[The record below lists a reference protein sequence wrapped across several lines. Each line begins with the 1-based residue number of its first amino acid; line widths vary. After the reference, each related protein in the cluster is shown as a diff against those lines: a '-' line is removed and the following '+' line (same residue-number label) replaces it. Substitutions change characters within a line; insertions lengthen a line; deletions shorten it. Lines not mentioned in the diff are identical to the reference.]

1 MITDGK
7 FFFSSHFSA
16 PIQPDPRLPLRLFA
30 TDRFP
35 INKLNIYSSPEILPF
50 LRHVLRDTPEFQT
63 IRQSCFGKLFDIPS
77 RQAQQSTKLIHSFL
91 TRQLICGD
99 EHTLWS
105 VFGGNPLRYG
115 LKEFGTVTG
124 LNCGSFPEGYHPD
137 TAKSV
142 VAGKDQVW
150 KKLFGKKKMIT
161 IAELC
166 QMLEKDKDMSSWKK
180 IRIALIIIVDGVLI
194 AHKQVPR
201 PTPRYVSMLRS
212 LPTFFAFPWGRESFV
227 KTISCMKPPKPAP
240 PKIKDPVAWLVHKLK
255 QRSFR
260 LQGFPLTLQL
270 VAFRAI
276 PQLLDF
282 IPDPLDHRTLMDL
295 EDGYLP
301 QHKSINSL
309 DIRRVEFSSNVTI
322 ESQED
327 PGWGEWSNAAKD
339 DCISYMKQLISDR
352 YTFTK
357 AMWPGGPLIKKET
370 SSRKQRRI
378 SSYFTRSNVN
388 NYTNEQLTAI
398 VLGLQKQMKQMQ
410 KLLNKKKRKAHGR
423 QTSFHTVL
431 SRSKKPRTSHQEE
444 QGAPFEQGVDAMDRD
459 DHEEPQSPIIS
470 QYAAHLHRQP
480 TDNMNTPSDANSNE
494 PIHTPTVHVSAD
506 TDLITDELNPT
517 DQVKFN
523 ESWFHIE
530 LQLLD
535 VDAVDHETEDVHN
548 SPDHDIQDSHPEP
561 QSPRT
566 IQNANGPIPD
576 DHQTTPAREETKM
589 KTTETRTFGT
599 LYPGRLDPPS
609 QIYDKAEHP
618 DSPEISHI
626 LHHGVRIYDSKSP
639 DPPLSRGPIFDK
651 TAGPSSP
658 PPIRLRLSPLP
669 FTPLTSPVKSNE
681 SGLGFANH
689 AASPNAFT
697 ATASSNSPPC
707 IGRSTSAEENLQ
719 AEDPIID
726 LTKTKDPPRHV
737 PSALENVLAKE
748 FFSSPLIPALDLI
761 TPLPEREWELFHP
774 ILKTNLNVYHITPSE
789 FEFSNKSLLEVAQPK
804 QWTTTYQMEMLVHM
818 LSARHSEVLQAEK
831 AAFAPPILSSAIN
844 DIFDDFNKSGKK
856 NKNNYVWDQRLVD
869 IVLCTGKKWMEDIH
883 TIYTPM
889 LWNKSHWVGLAINLD
904 MGLVEVLDPLPALH
918 GVRRMA
924 KWMKPMLTCLPYLVK
939 KVAMCELTQFTGLK
953 PFICTRIPDIYIN
966 GRSGDCGPVTMKFL
980 ELHAH
985 GDPSPGMAGITD
997 QIVDN
1002 IRKQYAMDI
1011 YKTMVLPASS
1021 SSSSRSNTGRH
1032 TKGIPTRCWCGSN
1045 LTTFGAQTKDNLFRR
1060 FYRCEIGVKRKTEP
1074 HLFKWVDEA
1083 IVDEINI
1090 VDDKH
1095 SQLKEDVDSFKMYTA
1110 RRFENQAK
1118 QIDRTLHQIKMLMD
1132 ARSISRDTQDNSA
1145 LTTEDTLASPRMSSP
1160 RYNPLTNIAV
1170 GLIALGTMAW
1180 IYAKINN

>member
-1 MITDGK
+1 M
-7 FFFSSHFSA
+7 
-16 PIQPDPRLPLRLFA
+16 QPDPRLPLRLFA
-30 TDRFP
+30 TDRFS

-63 IRQSCFGKLFDIPS
+63 IRQSCFEKLFDIPS

-105 VFGGNPLRYG
+105 VFGGNPLRYS
-115 LKEFGTVTG
+115 LQEFGTVTG

-142 VAGKDQVW
+142 DAGKDEVW
-150 KKLFGKKKMIT
+150 KKIFGKKKMIT
-161 IAELC
+161 IADLC
-166 QMLEKDKDMSSWKK
+166 QMLEKYKDMSSWKK
-180 IRIALIIIVDGVLI
+180 ICIALIVIVDGVLT

-201 PTPRYVSMLRS
+201 PTPRYVSMLRR
-212 LPTFFAFPWGRESFV
+212 LTTFFAFPWGRESFL

-240 PKIKDPVAWLVHKLK
+240 PKIKDHVAWLVYKLK

-282 IPDPLDHRTLMDL
+282 IPAPLDHRTLMDL

-309 DIRRVEFSSNVTI
+309 DIWRVEFSSNVTI

-327 PGWGEWSNAAKD
+327 PGWGEWSNATKD
-339 DCISYMKQLISDR
+339 DRISYMKQLISDR
-352 YTFTK
+352 YIFNK

-388 NYTNEQLTAI
+388 SYTNKQLTAI
-398 VLGLQKQMKQMQ
+398 MQ
-410 KLLNKKKRKAHGR
+410 KLLKKKKRKAHGR

-431 SRSKKPRTSHQEE
+431 SRSKKPQTSHQEE
-444 QGAPFEQGVDAMDRD
+444 QGAPIEHDPLDIDPPTDQGVDAMDRD
-459 DHEEPQSPIIS
+459 DHEEPQLPIIS
-470 QYAAHLHRQP
+470 QYAVHLHRQ
-480 TDNMNTPSDANSNE
+480 TTENMNTTHDVNSNE
-494 PIHTPTVHVSAD
+494 TIHTTTVHVSAD
-506 TDLITDELNPT
+506 NELITDELNPT
-517 DQVKFN
+517 DQDAEAMHYDTVPDSRNHKSNDEVETVFRTTKEVDN
-523 ESWFHIE
+523 
-530 LQLLD
+530 QD
-535 VDAVDHETEDVHN
+535 VDAMDIHKEDVHI
-548 SPDHDIQDSHPEP
+548 SADHK
-561 QSPRT
+561 
-566 IQNANGPIPD
+566 PD
-576 DHQTTPAREETKM
+576 DDEVVTDEQNVTDQA
-589 KTTETRTFGT
+589 TETRTFGT
-599 LYPGRLDPPS
+599 LYPGRWDPPS
-609 QIYDKAEHP
+609 KIYDKADHP

-626 LHHGVRIYDSKSP
+626 LHHGVRIYDSISP

-651 TAGPSSP
+651 NVGPSSP
-658 PPIRLRLSPLP
+658 PRIHLRLSPLP

-681 SGLGFANH
+681 SGLGFTSH

-697 ATASSNSPPC
+697 ATASSNLPPC
-707 IGRSTSAEENLQ
+707 IGRPTSAEENLQ
-719 AEDPIID
+719 AEDPIVD

-737 PSALENVLAKE
+737 PSSLKNVLAKE
-748 FFSSPLIPALDLI
+748 IFQLSTDSRFGSYH
-761 TPLPEREWELFHP
+761 PLPEREWELFHQ
-774 ILKTNLNVYHITPSE
+774 ILKTNMNVYHITPSK
-789 FEFSNKSLLEVAQPK
+789 FDFSNKFLLEVVQPK
-804 QWTTTYQMEMLVHM
+804 QWTTPYQMEILVHM
-818 LSARHSEVLQAEK
+818 LSARHSEILQTEK
-831 AAFAPPILSSAIN
+831 AAFAPPILCSAITE
-844 DIFDDFNKSGKK
+844 IFDDFNKCGKK

-918 GVRRMA
+918 GVRRIA
-924 KWMKPMLTCLPYLVK
+924 KWMKPVLACLPYLVK
-939 KVAMCELTQFTGLK
+939 KVAMCELTQFTCLK
-953 PFICTRIPDIYIN
+953 PFICSRIPDIYIN
-966 GRSGDCGPVTMKFL
+966 GGSGDCRPVTMKFL

-985 GDPSPGMAGITD
+985 GDPSPGMAGITY

-1011 YKTMVLPASS
+1011 YKTMVLQASS
-1021 SSSSRSNTGRH
+1021 SSSSRSNTGRQ
-1032 TKGIPTRCWCGSN
+1032 TTGIPTRCWCGSN
-1045 LTTFGAQTKDNLFRR
+1045 LTTYGAQTKENLFRR
-1060 FYRCEIGVKRKTEP
+1060 FYRCESGVKRKTEH

-1083 IVDEINI
+1083 IVDEINM
-1090 VDDKH
+1090 VDAKH

-1110 RRFENQAK
+1110 RRLENQAK
-1118 QIDRTLHQIKMLMD
+1118 QIDHTLHQIKMLMD
-1132 ARSISRDTQDNSA
+1132 ARSNSCGTQDNSA
-1145 LTTEDTLASPRMSSP
+1145 LTTEDTLESPRMASP
-1160 RYNPLTNIAV
+1160 AYNPLTNIAV

-1180 IYAKINN
+1180 IYAKISN